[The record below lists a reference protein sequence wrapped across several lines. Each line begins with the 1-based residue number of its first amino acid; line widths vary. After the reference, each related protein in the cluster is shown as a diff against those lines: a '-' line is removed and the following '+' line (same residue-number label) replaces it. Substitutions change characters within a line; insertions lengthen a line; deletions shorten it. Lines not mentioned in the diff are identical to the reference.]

1 MSGTV
6 RAVVVGGGYAGVM
19 AANRLAGSRRAH
31 TPLEVTLVDPA
42 PGFTERIRLHQ
53 LGAGRRASADVPWT
67 DVLNPRVRHLPARAL
82 RIDAD
87 RRSIGLAGR
96 EPLSFDWLVYAVG
109 SGETSTSLLSV
120 TNPEA
125 ARATRTAIGELRPGS
140 AVTVAGAGPTGVEV
154 ACAVALARP
163 DLHITIVSPSGPVH
177 PLTGHP
183 AVGRRLRRLGIAVES
198 GTVDR
203 MTGAITTGEGSRP
216 AAPATIWTAGFAVP
230 SLAADSRLPVAGDG
244 RLLVDGTLTVPGH
257 ERILGAGDAV
267 SVAGPAA
274 AHLRASC
281 ATALPL
287 GAHAAD
293 TVLARLGGREPSAI
307 DLGYVL
313 QCLDLGSGQGHVR
326 FVRPDD
332 SPRPWAL
339 AGRAGGW
346 TKEQICRM
354 TVAWLA
360 GEASA
365 PGSYRWP
372 AGPRLPVG

>member
-1 MSGTV
+1 MSGTERV
-6 RAVVVGGGYAGVM
+6 VVVGGGYAGVM
-19 AANRLAGSRRAH
+19 AANRMAGSRQVH

-42 PGFTERIRLHQ
+42 AGFTERIRLHQ
-53 LGAGRRASADVPWT
+53 LGAGRRASAAVPWT

-82 RIDAD
+82 SIDAD
-87 RRSIGLAGR
+87 RRTIGLAGR
-96 EPLSFDWLVYAVG
+96 EPLDFDWLVYAVG

-125 ARATRTAIGELRPGS
+125 ARATRTAIGGLAPGS

-163 DLHITIVSPSGPVH
+163 DLRITIVSPSGPVH

-183 AVGRRLRRLGIAVES
+183 AVGRRLRRLGIAVRS
-198 GTVDR
+198 GAVDPA
-203 MTGAITTGEGSRP
+203 TGAVTTPEGSRP

-267 SVAGPAA
+267 AVAGPAG

-293 TVLARLGGREPSAI
+293 TVLARSGGGDPSEI

-360 GEASA
+360 GEAAA
-365 PGSYRWP
+365 PGSCRWQ
-372 AGPRLPVG
+372 AGPPLPVG